1 MLCPNCK
8 QDAPII
14 YRGLNAYCT
23 ACGQPRS
30 VLSTGS
36 VTMAGQP
43 AKVGGAVVR
52 TLAYVVLATGTAF
65 SLLAGMLFSL
75 FSSTAGLTA
84 GLLFGALTLLV
95 SMPMMFGGKKL
106 EKSGAD
112 EQNSKR
118 AQAVFALAANRGG
131 VLRPADVAGS
141 LQISLQQADDFLTN
155 LAKTRGDE
163 VDVDVTDHGE
173 VVYKFPRL
181 FVVGGSQWTGA
192 TSKVRVDAPA
202 PEARAATPQARV
214 VAPKSE
220 SPAVVDAEFEEIDEA
235 QGGGAR
241 QARR

>member
-14 YRGLNAYCT
+14 YRGLNAFCT

-30 VLSTGS
+30 VLSTNS

-43 AKVGGAVVR
+43 AKVGGAVVK
-52 TLAYVVLATGTAF
+52 TLAYIVLACGTAF
-65 SLLAGMLFSL
+65 SLLAGMLASL
-75 FSSTAGLTA
+75 LSSSAGLTV
-84 GLLFGALTLLV
+84 GLVFGALTLLV

-106 EKSGAD
+106 SQTGAD
-112 EQNSKR
+112 EQATRR

-141 LQISLQQADDFLTN
+141 LQITLQQADDLLTT

-163 VDVDVTDHGE
+163 IDVDVTDHGE

-181 FVVGGSQWTGA
+181 FVVGASQWTGA
-192 TSKVRVDAPA
+192 TSKVRVEAPSRA
-202 PEARAATPQARV
+202 EGARVAAATPGP
-214 VAPKSE
+214 VAPT
-220 SPAVVDAEFEEIDEA
+220 PAVVDAEFEEIDE
-235 QGGGAR
+235 GAAAVR
-241 QARR
+241 ARR